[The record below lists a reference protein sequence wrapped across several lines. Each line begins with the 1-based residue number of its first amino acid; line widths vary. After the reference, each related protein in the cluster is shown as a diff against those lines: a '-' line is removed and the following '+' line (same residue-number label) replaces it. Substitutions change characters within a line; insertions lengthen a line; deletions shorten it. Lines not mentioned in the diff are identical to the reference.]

1 MNLQNRLLRQP
12 LTFLACSAALISVMA
27 CQVKDKQNM
36 PAETGVGADESAAVV
51 VHDTTVNTFAYGCDN
66 NYQFLARV
74 GQDSTW
80 LTLPGGRS
88 VTVPIAISASG
99 ARYTDGTV
107 TYWSKGDS
115 AIFEVG
121 DTSYAHC
128 AVMEFGVPW
137 VEAKLRGVTA
147 RAVGQEPGWRAEIT
161 RGKEIDFLGD
171 YGDIQ
176 FKTGVPTE
184 ESIPKKGTTPATTVY
199 TATSGTHRLTIK
211 WEDIP
216 CSDAMSGEKFSA
228 TVTAT
233 LDGKQY
239 GGCGRM
245 L

>member
-1 MNLQNRLLRQP
+1 
-12 LTFLACSAALISVMA
+12 MA
-27 CQVKDKQNM
+27 CQARDKQNTS
-36 PAETGVGADESAAVV
+36 AESGMAQDESASAIVR
-51 VHDTTVNTFAYGCDN
+51 DTPAKANAFAYGCDN

-80 LTLPGGRS
+80 LTLPTRS
-88 VTVPIAISASG
+88 VTVPIAMSGSG

-128 AVMEFGVPW
+128 AIIEGGAPW
-137 VEAKLRGVTA
+137 VEARLRGVSA
-147 RAVGQEPGWRAEIT
+147 RAVGQEPGWRAEII
-161 RGKEIDFLGD
+161 RGKEIDFQGD

-184 ESIPKKGTTPATTVY
+184 ESIPKTATTPATTLY
-199 TATSGTHRLTIK
+199 SATSGTHRLTIK
-211 WEDIP
+211 WENIP
-216 CSDAMSGEKFSA
+216 CSDAMSGEKFPA

-233 LDGKQY
+233 LDGKEY
-239 GGCGRM
+239 VGCGRM